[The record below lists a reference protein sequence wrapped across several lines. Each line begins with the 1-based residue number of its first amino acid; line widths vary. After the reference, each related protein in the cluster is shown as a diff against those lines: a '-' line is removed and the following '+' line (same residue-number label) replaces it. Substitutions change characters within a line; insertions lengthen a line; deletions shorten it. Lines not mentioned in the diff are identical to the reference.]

1 MGIAF
6 HSISQ
11 RRVAIVSCCR
21 IQVWD
26 TVVLLVSGI
35 YHIRQM
41 LEGRAL
47 SIIGYRLLASLA
59 RHLVLP
65 LIYD

>member
-1 MGIAF
+1 MMIAF

-11 RRVAIVSCCR
+11 GRVAIVGCCR
-21 IQVWD
+21 IHVWD
-26 TVVLLVSGI
+26 TVVLLVFGI

-41 LEGRAL
+41 LEGRAP
-47 SIIGYRLLASLA
+47 SIIEYRLLASLA